1 MYFLQK
7 DDIMLHFT
15 RKGSSDVTGCQ
26 CLLSYLLFC
35 FFVYL
40 ESVMG
45 IKFGFKLGYKFGS
58 KLNLSMKVSL
68 KCFFLN
74 A

>member
-15 RKGSSDVTGCQ
+15 QQGSSDVTGFQ
-26 CLLSYLLFC
+26 CLLSYLLF
-35 FFVYL
+35 VYL

-45 IKFGFKLGYKFGS
+45 YKFGFKFGYNFGS
-58 KLNLSMKVSL
+58 KLNLNMKVSL
-68 KCFFLN
+68 KCFFKQN
-74 A
+74 V